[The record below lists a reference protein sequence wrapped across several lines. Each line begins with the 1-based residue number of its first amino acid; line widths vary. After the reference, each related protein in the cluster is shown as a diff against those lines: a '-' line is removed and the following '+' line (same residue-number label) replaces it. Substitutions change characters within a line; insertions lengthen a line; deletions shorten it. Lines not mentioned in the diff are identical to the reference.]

1 VSFLFPTLLMIGLPL
16 IAVPVLIHLINL
28 RRQQKIRWA
37 AMQFLIDSE
46 KQNKRWILFKQWL
59 LLATRMAAIAL
70 LVLLLAHV
78 VVRNEWLRLLGS
90 GTTHHVLLVDDSY
103 SIGDR
108 WENTSALGEA
118 KRAVQAI
125 VDQAHRQ
132 SDSQL
137 VTLLRFSEA
146 AKLSAGGQPEV
157 FAQPIDD
164 NFRSKLEAVLTGWA
178 PSQTDIGPGEALKAI
193 PRLPL
198 AGEDQTVILYLLS
211 DFRARQ
217 FASATDVRKQLD
229 DMVEDGAEGEIAQVH
244 LVRCVEQSRPNV
256 AITALEPEAGIR
268 AAGVETW
275 MNVTVTNYGDEPA
288 RDVIV
293 QFQQDGDALPALA
306 LEDIPAGKELT
317 KKFRV
322 QFTGTGAHWLSA
334 SLEPDTVE
342 IDNERFFAC
351 DLPAARP
358 VLIIDGSPD
367 GRGARQ
373 LSLALAPGGNTHT
386 GWSPHVEPV
395 SFLART
401 EDLSQE
407 AAIVLMDVATLK
419 DDELAALEK
428 YVENGGGVA
437 WFVGSQTNRD
447 FYNERLYRDGKGLFP
462 APLTL
467 PTQLLDS
474 RHEST
479 PDVDVSEHSLF
490 KALAGSRNGF
500 LPLVLVDYYF
510 AVADDWTPPTDGTVN
525 VLARLRSNAP
535 LVVEK
540 KFGRGRVVAQLTK
553 LSTGDTPLGRW
564 TNWSLNPIFP
574 VLANELVAYLS
585 AGQPNESVQLVGDDL
600 MVRVE
605 DGKYDPSFRFVL
617 PDDSSPTTAAARPEM
632 TIDAT
637 PEDGKLVARMKDVAK
652 SGIYE
657 VQLQPM
663 EGSPERRAF
672 AFNVP
677 VGEGDLHIVA
687 KDELAREFA
696 GPNLQLHDAADMTIN
711 EQQLA
716 GLQLSDALLATLIVI
731 LIVEQ
736 LLAYIAS
743 FHAPAVKGG
752 KR

>member
-1 VSFLFPTLLMIGLPL
+1 MSFLFPTLLTIGLPL

-28 RRQQKIRWA
+28 RRQKKIRWA

-59 LLATRMAAIAL
+59 LLATRMAAIGL

-103 SIGDR
+103 SVGDR
-108 WENTSALGEA
+108 WESTSALGEA

-125 VDQAHRQ
+125 VDQAHQQ
-132 SDSQL
+132 SNSQL

-146 AKLSAGGQPEV
+146 AQLSAGAQPEV

-164 NFRSKLEAVLTGWA
+164 SFRSKLESLLTAWT
-178 PSQTDIGPGEALKAI
+178 PSQTDVGPEEALKSV
-193 PRLPL
+193 PRLGL
-198 AGEDQTVILYLLS
+198 EGKDQTVILYLLS
-211 DFRARQ
+211 DFRTRQ
-217 FASATDVRKQLD
+217 FASTTDVRKQL
-229 DMVEDGAEGEIAQVH
+229 EDLQASVAQVH
-244 LVRCVEQSRPNV
+244 LVRTVEQARPNV
-256 AITALEPEAGIR
+256 AITALEPESGIR

-275 MNVTVTNYGDEPA
+275 MNVTVTNFGDEPA

-306 LEDIPAGKELT
+306 LEDIPAGKDLT

-322 QFTGTGAHWLSA
+322 QFAGTGAHWLFA
-334 SLEPDTVE
+334 SLEPDAVE
-342 IDNERFFAC
+342 IDNRRFFAC

-358 VLIIDGSPD
+358 VLVVDGSPD

-373 LSLALAPGGNTHT
+373 LSLALDPGGNTHT
-386 GWSPHVEPV
+386 GWSPHVEQV
-395 SFLART
+395 SFLARS
-401 EDLSQE
+401 EDLSKE

-479 PDVDVSEHSLF
+479 PDVDVSDHALF
-490 KALAGSRNGF
+490 KALAGTRNGF
-500 LPLVLVDYYF
+500 LPLVLVDYYY
-510 AVADDWTPPTDGTVN
+510 AVADNWSPPTDGTVK
-525 VLARLRSNAP
+525 VLARLRNDAP

-540 KFGRGRVVAQLTK
+540 KFGKGRVVAQLTK

-574 VLANELVAYLS
+574 VLANELVAYLA
-585 AGQPNESVQLVGDDL
+585 AGQPNDAVRLVGDDL
-600 MVRVE
+600 LVRVE
-605 DGKYDPSFRFVL
+605 DGKFDPAFRFIL
-617 PDDSSPTTAAARPEM
+617 PGDGTVRPEM

-637 PEDGKLVARMKDVAK
+637 QEDGQLVAKLEDVKD
-652 SGIYE
+652 SGVYE
-657 VQLQPM
+657 VQLQPL
-663 EGSPERRAF
+663 EGSPERRVF

-677 VGEGDLHIVA
+677 GGEGDLHIVA

-696 GPNLQLHDAADMTIN
+696 GAQFQLHDAADMTIN

-716 GLQLSDALLATLIVI
+716 GLQLSDALLAAIVVI

-736 LLAYIAS
+736 LLAYVAS
-743 FHAPAVKGG
+743 FHAPAVKGA